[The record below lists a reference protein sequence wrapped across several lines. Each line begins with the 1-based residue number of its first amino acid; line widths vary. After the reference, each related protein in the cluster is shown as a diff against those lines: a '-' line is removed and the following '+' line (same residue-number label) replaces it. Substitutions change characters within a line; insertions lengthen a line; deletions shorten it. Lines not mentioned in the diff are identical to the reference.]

1 MSWRDYTG
9 LSEDKDRLTIYIPK
23 QKKQQWTKEADE
35 KSYQSRGEYLYELIE
50 EARAYRRQGF
60 LAHHDSQDELN
71 RLKRQV
77 AELQD
82 QLAKDQQQTSGRVE
96 IGSSEFVSQYL
107 TNTYQP
113 LEEVLRKVV
122 ERGALDDLLRK
133 PVEDQLYYLAQ
144 KGRVEFKTGHG
155 WKLTDEK
162 GGDE

>member
-35 KSYQSRGEYLYELIE
+35 KSYQSEYLYELIE

-60 LAHHDSQDELN
+60 LAHHDSQDELD

-82 QLAKDQQQTSGRVE
+82 QLAKDQQ
-96 IGSSEFVSQYL
+96 
-107 TNTYQP
+107 
-113 LEEVLRKVV
+113 
-122 ERGALDDLLRK
+122 
-133 PVEDQLYYLAQ
+133 
-144 KGRVEFKTGHG
+144 
-155 WKLTDEK
+155 
-162 GGDE
+162 